1 MAILSQEIN
10 CVAKR
15 LRQARLE
22 SGLSQKILGKE
33 AGISLDSASAR
44 VNQFET
50 GKHMPH
56 IDIVEKLGQVL
67 NAPLSYFYE
76 KDDEVATLL
85 LRTHRLPKQR
95 KKKVLTE
102 WNNIVSE
109 FETLRTPSKRKA
121 TAPSKALDE

>member
-1 MAILSQEIN
+1 MAILSQDIN

-22 SGLSQKILGKE
+22 AGLSQKILGKE
-33 AGISLDSASAR
+33 AGISLDSSSAR

-56 IDIVEKLGQVL
+56 IGIVEKFGDVL

-76 KDDEVATLL
+76 KDDEVADLL
-85 LRTHRLPKQR
+85 LRTHRLTKR
-95 KKKVLTE
+95 RRKKVLTE
-102 WNNIVSE
+102 WNIIVSE
-109 FETLRTPSKRKA
+109 IETLKTPSKR
-121 TAPSKALDE
+121 TSTGSSKGLED

>member
-1 MAILSQEIN
+1 MAILSQDIN

-67 NAPLSYFYE
+67 NVPLSYFYE
-76 KDDEVATLL
+76 KDDEVANLL
-85 LRTHRLPKQR
+85 LRTHRLPQRRKQ
-95 KKKVLTE
+95 KVLME

-109 FETLRTPSKRKA
+109 LEVIKASLKRKPTLPSKPLA
-121 TAPSKALDE
+121 E